1 MHWIFLLNKWSCLST
16 DFLTDNWCF
25 LRNSKPTQKL
35 QEKHL
40 AKKIDVKYSSVSL
53 VFLFTPSLLKMGNN
67 FQNIFL
73 NSQWNDQTK
82 RATKFCTLN
91 HLADKSTMCHIL
103 QESIILLCGC
113 FCTNNQSWDIKSYR
127 QYEPDVLSK
136 QTTQLY
142 FQKLPFRGQTKLE
155 LHPNLLEM
163 HQKNDVPPSI
173 HEADAIAYI
182 SNHKISEL
190 NLENPM

>member
-1 MHWIFLLNKWSCLST
+1 M
-16 DFLTDNWCF
+16 
-25 LRNSKPTQKL
+25 
-35 QEKHL
+35 
-40 AKKIDVKYSSVSL
+40 KYSSVSL

-82 RATKFCTLN
+82 RATKFCTLI
-91 HLADKSTMCHIL
+91 HVADKSMSCIL
-103 QESIILLCGC
+103 QESIIILCGC

>member
-1 MHWIFLLNKWSCLST
+1 MFFTPVRRCIGSLLNKWSCHST
-16 DFLTDNWCF
+16 DFLTDNWYF
-25 LRNSKPTQKL
+25 LGNSKPTREV

-155 LHPNLLEM
+155 LHPNL
-163 HQKNDVPPSI
+163 
-173 HEADAIAYI
+173 
-182 SNHKISEL
+182 
-190 NLENPM
+190 

>member
-1 MHWIFLLNKWSCLST
+1 MWNFIYFFCLS
-16 DFLTDNWCF
+16 
-25 LRNSKPTQKL
+25 
-35 QEKHL
+35 
-40 AKKIDVKYSSVSL
+40 
-53 VFLFTPSLLKMGNN
+53 LLEMENN
-67 FQNIFL
+67 FQNIFFEQSIEWS
-73 NSQWNDQTK
+73 NKESYQI
-82 RATKFCTLN
+82 CTLI
-91 HLADKSTMCHIL
+91 HVPDKSTMCCIL

-113 FCTNNQSWDIKSYR
+113 FCTNNQSEDIKSYR

>member
-1 MHWIFLLNKWSCLST
+1 M
-16 DFLTDNWCF
+16 
-25 LRNSKPTQKL
+25 
-35 QEKHL
+35 
-40 AKKIDVKYSSVSL
+40 
-53 VFLFTPSLLKMGNN
+53 
-67 FQNIFL
+67 
-73 NSQWNDQTK
+73 NDQTK

-113 FCTNNQSWDIKSYR
+113 FCTNNQSEDIKSYR

-136 QTTQLY
+136 ETKQLY

>member
-1 MHWIFLLNKWSCLST
+1 MHWIFVEQVELSLHRL
-16 DFLTDNWCF
+16 LTDDWYF
-25 LRNSKPTQKL
+25 LGNSKPTHEV

-40 AKKIDVKYSSVSL
+40 AKKIDVKYLYFFVFPFSRWKTIFKIFFEQSIEWSNKESYQILHFDACSSYIV
-53 VFLFTPSLLKMGNN
+53 
-67 FQNIFL
+67 
-73 NSQWNDQTK
+73 
-82 RATKFCTLN
+82 
-91 HLADKSTMCHIL
+91 ADKSTMCCIL

-136 QTTQLY
+136 ETKQLY
-142 FQKLPFRGQTKLE
+142 FQKLPFRGQRKLE

-173 HEADAIAYI
+173 HEADAIAYVKVAEDLK
-182 SNHKISEL
+182 HL
-190 NLENPM
+190 CFFL